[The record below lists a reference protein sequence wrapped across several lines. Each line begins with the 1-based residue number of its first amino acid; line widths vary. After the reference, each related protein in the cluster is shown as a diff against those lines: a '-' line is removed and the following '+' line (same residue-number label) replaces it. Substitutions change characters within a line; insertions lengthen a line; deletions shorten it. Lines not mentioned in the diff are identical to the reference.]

1 MPGQADSIESIK
13 KAVTEVHEDD
23 EIEVDDE
30 DEIDDEDSFYLNPA
44 TATPGI
50 HSVSTVTPSAIKP
63 TTGSDPAAS
72 AKGAIKLKKLAKAAK
87 GTVGGAVSVA
97 DKVAVGAS
105 SLSPAI
111 SAAAPV
117 LGPVGIGLSLASSA
131 QSLVASTKSYRH
143 VAELEEILKKY
154 GNTARSGTEEAI
166 KYAIVKKN
174 LKMCRHGFGVVPIVG
189 RLAINAYGFGKAIQ
203 KTVKKTR
210 GVNRRLHA
218 DKLWRNQM
226 GGDICAR
233 KACEELLGSKSFNEI
248 KDSIGG
254 VEILMLKLKSI

>member
-44 TATPGI
+44 TAITTGSK
-50 HSVSTVTPSAIKP
+50 SVDMTSPVKP
-63 TTGSDPAAS
+63 TTGLDPASS

-154 GNTARSGTEEAI
+154 GNTAKGGTEEAI